1 VPLPQ
6 STTLYRFRRWNSSQE
21 RHPEPSC
28 RTSHRVTFVANNRPP
43 GHHNVPLNWEGD
55 VQRDVTLQPG
65 FSTRTVRDR
74 VCRRRADVVP
84 NGASGRRNL
93 QGILP
98 LASEGDVQGDIR
110 RASSPSGST
119 FLWQTSAQS
128 GTHRLS
134 RPTRGE
140 EG

>member
-1 VPLPQ
+1 M
-6 STTLYRFRRWNSSQE
+6 TTYRLRLWSDSRG
-21 RHPEPSC
+21 RHPELSC
-28 RTSHRVTFVANNRPP
+28 RTSHRVTFVASNRPP
-43 GHHNVPLNWEGD
+43 GALTMPLSWEGD
-55 VQRDVTLQPG
+55 VLDDVTLQPG

-84 NGASGRRNL
+84 NSASGRRNL